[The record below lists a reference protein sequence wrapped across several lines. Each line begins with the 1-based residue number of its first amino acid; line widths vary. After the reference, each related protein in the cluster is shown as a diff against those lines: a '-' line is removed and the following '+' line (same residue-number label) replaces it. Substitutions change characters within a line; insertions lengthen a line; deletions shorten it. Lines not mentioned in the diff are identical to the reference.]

1 MISRSPHHDAPEA
14 LERDLSR
21 EKVRRAVI
29 SDDFASAWERGDV
42 RKRPLAALPDDLFG
56 PLPEDVRAGRVVFD
70 GVRRGKLVC
79 RHPEVEIEQ
88 YRSLQAALDRGEVL
102 LERPRGKRPSL
113 LVHVPSDDRGG
124 WWRWVIKI
132 DTKRGRLRLVTVFR
146 TGQRKRSNKRASEK
160 VAVIREW
167 DPARQSES

>member
-1 MISRSPHHDAPEA
+1 M
-14 LERDLSR
+14 L
-21 EKVRRAVI
+21 

-42 RKRPLAALPDDLFG
+42 RKRPLAVLLDDLFEA
-56 PLPEDVRAGRVVFD
+56 LPKDVRAGRVVFD

-79 RHPEVEIEQ
+79 RHPEVGIKQ
-88 YRSLQAALDRGEVL
+88 YHCLQAALDRGEVL

-132 DTKRGRLRLVTVFR
+132 DTRRGRLQLVTVFR
-146 TGQRKRSNKRASEK
+146 IGQRQRANKRASEK
-160 VAVIREW
+160 VTAIRKW

>member
-1 MISRSPHHDAPEA
+1 MTMSN
-14 LERDLSR
+14 
-21 EKVRRAVI
+21 
-29 SDDFASAWERGDV
+29 DFTSAWTRGDV
-42 RKRPLAALPDDLFG
+42 RKRLLAILSDDLFEA
-56 PLPEDVRAGRVVFD
+56 LPEDARAGRVVFD
-70 GVRRGKLVC
+70 GVRRGKLAC
-79 RHPEVEIEQ
+79 RHPEVGIKQ
-88 YRSLQAALDRGEVL
+88 YHRFQAALDRGEVL

-146 TGQRKRSNKRASEK
+146 TGQRKRLNKLASRR
-160 VAVIREW
+160 VIAIRKW